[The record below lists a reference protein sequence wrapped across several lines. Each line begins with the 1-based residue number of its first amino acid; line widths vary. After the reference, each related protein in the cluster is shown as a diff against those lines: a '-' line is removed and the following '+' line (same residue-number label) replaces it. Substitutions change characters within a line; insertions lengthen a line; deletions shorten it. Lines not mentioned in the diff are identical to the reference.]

1 MVTAAPNAIKQGEK
15 MGKYSYESAINSAEN
30 HAIISQ
36 YTDLYALKK
45 IIGNKCLRFTRV
57 DELNDLVEN
66 QNMHDL
72 WKKKVYV
79 SCFTYR
85 EHESYFFWST
95 YCKCNP
101 WGVLISFQT
110 NTLQKLSFYPDEQC
124 KEIPLVKCQQT
135 IQNSPF
141 SENISAD
148 TWGIY
153 DYSCVDIAYIP
164 RDTDFKEIEHFQ
176 GRIKY
181 HEWDMECETRLRV
194 AIRPKCLELKHQ
206 RGKADIYLRP
216 TNKYLYAELPSECL
230 ETMTI
235 TLSPFGNHASLKDEV
250 EKLLAENGLY
260 GKVKII
266 DSRLSGEL
274 K

>member
-1 MVTAAPNAIKQGEK
+1 MVAPNVTKQGER
-15 MGKYSYESAINSAEN
+15 MEKYSYENAISNAAS
-30 HAIISQ
+30 HPIISQ
-36 YTDLYALKK
+36 YTDLCALKK

-57 DELNDLVEN
+57 DALNDLIEN

-85 EHESYFFWST
+85 EYESYFFWST
-95 YCKCNP
+95 YCKCKP
-101 WGVLISFQT
+101 CGVKISFQA
-110 NTLQKLSFYPDEQC
+110 NTLQKLSFYPDE
-124 KEIPLVKCQQT
+124 KCQEMPLGECQRT
-135 IQNSPF
+135 IPNSPF
-141 SENISAD
+141 SENVSAD

-153 DYSCVDIAYIP
+153 DYSCIDIAYIP
-164 RDTDFKEIEHFQ
+164 RNINVEEIEHFQ

-194 AIRPKCLELKHQ
+194 AIRPKCFESKLVKTQFH
-206 RGKADIYLRP
+206 YLRP
-216 TNKYLYAELPSECL
+216 CNKYLYAKLTPECL

-235 TLSPFGNHASLKDEV
+235 TLSPFGNNAGLKEDV
-250 EKLLAENGLY
+250 EKLLIENGLC

-266 DSRLSGEL
+266 GSCLSSEL

>member
-1 MVTAAPNAIKQGEK
+1 MEN
-15 MGKYSYESAINSAEN
+15 YSYENAIRSAER
-30 HAIISQ
+30 HHIIAQ

-95 YCKCNP
+95 YCKCKP
-101 WGVLISFQT
+101 CGVMISFQA
-110 NTLQKLSFYPDEQC
+110 NTLQKLSFYPNEKCHGMPLDEC
-124 KEIPLVKCQQT
+124 RQT

-141 SENISAD
+141 SENVSAD

-153 DYSCVDIAYIP
+153 DYSCIDIAYIS
-164 RDTDFKEIEHFQ
+164 RDIKFDEIEHFQ

-181 HEWDMECETRLRV
+181 YEWDLECETRLRV
-194 AIRPKCLELKHQ
+194 AIRPKCLEVKWQ
-206 RGKADIYLRP
+206 GGNNDIYLRP
-216 TNKYLYAELPSECL
+216 DNKYLYAKIPLECL

-235 TLSPFGNHASLKDEV
+235 TLSPFCNVSLREEV
-250 EKLLAENGLY
+250 EKLLSENGLY
-260 GKVKII
+260 NKIKI
-266 DSRLSGEL
+266 LDSCLFGEI

>member
-1 MVTAAPNAIKQGEK
+1 M
-15 MGKYSYESAINSAEN
+15 
-30 HAIISQ
+30 
-36 YTDLYALKK
+36 YALEKN
-45 IIGNKCLRFTRV
+45 IGNKCLRFTRV

-72 WKKKVYV
+72 WKEKVYV

-85 EHESYFFWST
+85 ERESYFFWNT
-95 YCKCNP
+95 YCKCKP
-101 WGVLISFQT
+101 YGVMISFQA
-110 NTLQKLSFYPDEQC
+110 NTLKKLSFYPDE
-124 KEIPLVKCQQT
+124 KCQEMPLLECQKT
-135 IQNSPF
+135 IPNSPF
-141 SENISAD
+141 SENVSAD

-153 DYSCVDIAYIP
+153 DYSCVDIDYIP
-164 RDTDFKEIEHFQ
+164 RGIKFDEIEHFQ

-194 AIRPKCLELKHQ
+194 AIRPKCYESKLAKKQFH
-206 RGKADIYLRP
+206 YLRP
-216 TNKYLYAELPSECL
+216 RNKYLYAKLSPECL

-235 TLSPFGNHASLKDEV
+235 TLSPFDDNAGLKKNV
-250 EKLLAENGLY
+250 EKLIKENGLY

-266 DSRLSGEL
+266 DSSLSREI

>member
-1 MVTAAPNAIKQGEK
+1 MK
-15 MGKYSYESAINSAEN
+15 KYSYENATNNAQN

-36 YTDLYALKK
+36 YTDLCTLKK
-45 IIGNKCLRFTRV
+45 IIDNRCLRFTRV
-57 DELNDLVEN
+57 DALNDLVEN

-95 YCKCNP
+95 YCKCKP
-101 WGVLISFQT
+101 CGVMISFQA
-110 NTLQKLSFYPDEQC
+110 NTLKKLSFYPDEKCQ
-124 KEIPLVKCQQT
+124 EIPLLECKKT
-135 IQNSPF
+135 IHNSPF
-141 SENISAD
+141 SENVSAD

-164 RDTDFKEIEHFQ
+164 RCMKFDEIEHFQ

-181 HEWDMECETRLRV
+181 HEWDMESETRLRV
-194 AIRPKCLELKHQ
+194 AIRPKGFESKLVKKQFH
-206 RGKADIYLRP
+206 YLRP
-216 TNKYLYAELPSECL
+216 CNKYLYAKLPLECL

-235 TLSPFGNHASLKDEV
+235 TLSPFGKNIGLKEDV
-250 EKLLAENGLY
+250 EKLLIENGLY
-260 GKVKII
+260 DKVKII
-266 DSRLSGEL
+266 DSRLSGEV

>member
-1 MVTAAPNAIKQGEK
+1 ME
-15 MGKYSYESAINSAEN
+15 KYSYESAVKNAKR
-30 HAIISQ
+30 HAFISQ
-36 YTDLYALKK
+36 YTDLCALKK

-57 DELNDLVEN
+57 DELNDLIEN

-72 WKKKVYV
+72 WKFKVYV

-95 YCKCNP
+95 YCKCKP
-101 WGVLISFQT
+101 CGVMISFQT
-110 NTLQKLSFYPDEQC
+110 NQLQKLSFSPDEKCQ
-124 KEIPLVKCQQT
+124 EIPLVECKQT
-135 IQNSPF
+135 IPNSTF
-141 SENISAD
+141 SKNVSTD

-153 DYSCVDIAYIP
+153 DYSCVDVAYIP
-164 RDTDFKEIEHFQ
+164 RGMKFDKIEHFQ

-194 AIRPKCLELKHQ
+194 TIRPKSREYQLEDVRKD
-206 RGKADIYLRP
+206 RYLRP
-216 TNKYLYAELPSECL
+216 SNQYLYAKLTPECL

-235 TLSPFGNHASLKDEV
+235 TLSPFGNARLKEDV
-250 EKLLAENGLY
+250 EKLLIENGLY

-266 DSRLSGEL
+266 DSSLWGEV

>member
-1 MVTAAPNAIKQGEK
+1 MVAQNAPKQGER
-15 MGKYSYESAINSAEN
+15 MEKYSYESAISNANS
-30 HAIISQ
+30 HLIISQ

-57 DELNDLVEN
+57 DELNDLIEN

-95 YCKCNP
+95 YCKCKP
-101 WGVLISFQT
+101 YGVMISFQA
-110 NTLQKLSFYPDEQC
+110 NTLQKLSYYPDE
-124 KEIPLVKCQQT
+124 KCQEMSLDECQRT
-135 IQNSPF
+135 IPNSPF
-141 SENISAD
+141 SENVSAD

-153 DYSCVDIAYIP
+153 DYSCIDIAYIP
-164 RDTDFKEIEHFQ
+164 RNINVEEIEHFQ

-194 AIRPKCLELKHQ
+194 AIRPKRLEIKHQ
-206 RGKADIYLRP
+206 RGEHDIYLRP
-216 TNKYLYAELPSECL
+216 SNEYLYAKLTPECL

-235 TLSPFGNHASLKDEV
+235 TLSPFGNNVGLKEDV
-250 EKLLAENGLY
+250 EKLLIENRLY
-260 GKVKII
+260 GKVKIL
-266 DSRLSGEL
+266 DSNLSREL
-274 K
+274 R

>member
-1 MVTAAPNAIKQGEK
+1 

-30 HAIISQ
+30 HSIIFQ

-101 WGVLISFQT
+101 CGVMISFQT

-194 AIRPKCLELKHQ
+194 AIRPKRLEIKWQ
-206 RGKADIYLRP
+206 GSDKDIYVRP
-216 TNKYLYAELPSECL
+216 NNKYLYAQLPLECL

-235 TLSPFGNHASLKDEV
+235 TLSPFGNHAGLKDEV
-250 EKLLAENGLY
+250 EKLLTENGLY